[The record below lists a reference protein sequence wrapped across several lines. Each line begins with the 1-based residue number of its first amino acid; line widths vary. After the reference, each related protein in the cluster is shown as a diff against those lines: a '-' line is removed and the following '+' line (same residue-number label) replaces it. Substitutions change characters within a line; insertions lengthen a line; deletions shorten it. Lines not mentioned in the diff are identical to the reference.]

1 VNAVEVKGVRRA
13 STEILAI
20 YSRLRTICNH
30 PALAAP
36 PLNGLIR
43 AKDSGKLDALKDLME
58 EVRTGKHRALIFC
71 QSTKMLDIIQG
82 CFKAWAVKQLRLDG
96 STPGADRQQLVDDFN
111 HDESVTAFL
120 ISTKAGGLGLN
131 LTGADTVIF
140 YDHDWNPA
148 NDNQAQDRAYR
159 IGQTRTVT
167 VYKLVSVGTIEEK
180 IIERQQLKQTLADE
194 VIGSDEEGFKDLTKE
209 QLLSLFEFRENAYQR
224 AVR

>member
-1 VNAVEVKGVRRA
+1 
-13 STEILAI
+13 
-20 YSRLRTICNH
+20 
-30 PALAAP
+30 
-36 PLNGLIR
+36 
-43 AKDSGKLDALKDLME
+43 M
-58 EVRTGKHRALIFC
+58 
-71 QSTKMLDIIQG
+71 
-82 CFKAWAVKQLRLDG
+82 
-96 STPGADRQQLVDDFN
+96 
-111 HDESVTAFL
+111 
-120 ISTKAGGLGLN
+120 GLN

-209 QLLSLFEFRENAYQR
+209 QLLSLFEFQESAYR
-224 AVR
+224 RGIK